1 MMTRFAATR
10 LMPSEP
16 ALVEMRNKRPLC
28 MKMEQKET
36 HHNYILCHVQKC
48 CFKILMLFFCKV
60 TVIILHFVNTA
71 KMSPCVTGVIKLLG
85 PLLPGGG
92 IGRAVQTIVVNVP
105 EPLAFTFTNTR
116 GTKSDLPSA
125 VYVQQKLQKPFACQR
140 DLVLVLTGSR

>member
-1 MMTRFAATR
+1 
-10 LMPSEP
+10 
-16 ALVEMRNKRPLC
+16 

-60 TVIILHFVNTA
+60 AVIILHFVNTA

-125 VYVQQKLQKPFACQR
+125 VYVQQKLQKHMYLRQCCLL
-140 DLVLVLTGSR
+140 LVKET

>member
-16 ALVEMRNKRPLC
+16 ALVDMRNNRPLC
-28 MKMEQKET
+28 MKMEQQET
-36 HHNYILCHVQKC
+36 HHNYILCHMQKC
-48 CFKILMLFFCKV
+48 CFKILMLFSCKV
-60 TVIILHFVNTA
+60 AVIILHFVNTA
-71 KMSPCVTGVIKLLG
+71 KTSPCVTGVIKLLG

-105 EPLAFTFTNTR
+105 EPLAFTFTNMR

-125 VYVQQKLQKPFACQR
+125 IYVQQKLQKHMYLRQCCLL
-140 DLVLVLTGSR
+140 LVKGT